1 MYKIGHYEETD
12 RMSDLICNNYP
23 MLLVLSRFGL
33 SLGFG
38 DRTIREVCQNNGVD
52 VTTFLTVVNLLVTDE
67 PELFT
72 VTHKQLSVEALVN
85 YLHRSHDYFL
95 DFRLPAIRRK
105 LIEAIDC
112 SHSDIA
118 FAIIRF
124 FDEYVAEVRKHM
136 MYEEDTVF
144 PYVRLLLSGEVDAHY
159 NISVFQKQHNQV
171 EAKLTELKN
180 IIIKY
185 YPAGGS
191 NELNSVLFDIFSCA
205 QDLASHNYIEDHL
218 FIPVITEIET
228 EYMKI

>member
-1 MYKIGHYEETD
+1 MYKIGYYKGTD
-12 RMSDLICNNYP
+12 KMSDLICDNYP

-38 DRTIREVCQNNGVD
+38 DQTIQEVCLNQGVD
-52 VTTFLTVVNLLVTDE
+52 TTTFLIVVNLLLSDE
-67 PELFT
+67 PEFYT
-72 VTHKQLSVEALVN
+72 INSDQLSLETLVN

-95 DFRLPAIRRK
+95 SFRLPAIRRK

-112 SHSDIA
+112 SHNDIA
-118 FAIIRF
+118 FAVIRF

-136 MYEEDTVF
+136 MYEEDKVF
-144 PYVRLLLSGEVDAHY
+144 PYVHLLLSEKTDPHY

-185 YPAGGS
+185 YPTNSS
-191 NELNSVLFDIFSCA
+191 NELNSVLFDIFSCE

-218 FIPVITEIET
+218 FIPVIKEIESK
-228 EYMKI
+228 YNKI